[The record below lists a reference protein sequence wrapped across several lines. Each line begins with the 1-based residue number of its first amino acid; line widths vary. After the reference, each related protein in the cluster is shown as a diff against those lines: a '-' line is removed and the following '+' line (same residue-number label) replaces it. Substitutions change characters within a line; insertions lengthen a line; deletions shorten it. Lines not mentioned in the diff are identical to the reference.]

1 MKRLIFLA
9 IICSF
14 IIHQTSAKCS
24 AEDKLDLEQLIQEAL
39 KANPELSALQQKRNA
54 MWQRPPQE
62 KSWDDPEL
70 SLGVANLNTDNFKF
84 NEIDMTMKQIAISQ
98 NIPMPGIASL
108 KEKMAIQD
116 AKSSDR
122 LLDDGKLKIMRD
134 VKTVYYDL
142 YINYAHMQT
151 AEKNKGLME
160 KFVEIAQKK
169 YEVGKGLQQDI
180 LKAQVEQS
188 KFIERLV
195 ELEQKKKSY
204 IAELN
209 RLLNRDPSAPLDG
222 VPVVTKRTV
231 AINEEELRNMALA
244 QNPLL
249 QGLQNVIAK
258 NEADYKLS
266 KKQYFPSF
274 NVTAMY
280 GQREGYREP
289 GGILPGAVLN
299 ENGTTSDALV
309 KVPGQSY
316 DRPDVFSFFVGFKI
330 PLWFKNK
337 QDKKV
342 VETFHQLEEAK
353 AQYAAVKNVIAYKI
367 HDLVAKA
374 QRSASLIQLYQTGI
388 IPQATQSLNSAL
400 AAYEVGSVDF
410 LALIDAQITLC
421 NLETQSS
428 ELLADYEKELSDLE
442 VVVGKRLFQ
451 TAAADSSAQHDHTG
465 HKQKGEPNH
474 EK

>member
-1 MKRLIFLA
+1 MKRLIILT

-14 IIHQTSAKCS
+14 IFHQTAASCS
-24 AEDKLDLEQLIQEAL
+24 ADDKLNLEQLIQEAL

-98 NIPMPGIASL
+98 NIPMPGITSL

-122 LLDDGKLKIMRD
+122 LLDDGKLKLIRD
-134 VKTVYYDL
+134 VKTAYYDL

-151 AEKNKGLME
+151 AEKNKGLMA

-195 ELEQKKKSY
+195 ELEQKKTSY

-209 RLLNRDPSAPLDG
+209 RLLNREPSAPLDG
-222 VPVVTKRTV
+222 IPSVTKRTV
-231 AINEEELRNMALA
+231 AINEEELRNMALT

-249 QGLQNVIAK
+249 QSLQNSIAK

-280 GQREGYREP
+280 GQREGFRTPDTIVP
-289 GGILPGAVLN
+289 GSVIN
-299 ENGTTSDALV
+299 EDGTTSDAQV
-309 KVPGQSY
+309 KLPGDSY

-342 VETFHQLEEAK
+342 IETFHQMEEAK
-353 AQYAAVKNVIAYKI
+353 AHYAAVKNEIAYKI
-367 HDLVAKA
+367 RDYVAKV
-374 QRSASLIQLYQTGI
+374 QKSANLIQLYQTGI
-388 IPQATQSLNSAL
+388 IPQATQSLNSAI

-421 NLETQSS
+421 NFETQSS

-442 VVVGKRLFQ
+442 VVVGKRLFSE
-451 TAAADSSAQHDHTG
+451 AANDNSTTKHDVTH
-465 HKQKGEPNH
+465 H
-474 EK
+474 